1 MTEDQIREIIEQI
14 DPNGEINHGVLEDL
28 IQQLTYSGISIQS
41 TDKVK
46 KVTTEEEL
54 RFELSLEEDW
64 RKRAAIAAKIISL
77 GLE

>member
-28 IQQLTYSGISIQS
+28 IQQLTYSGISIPS